1 MVQWFGLGTF
11 VATAPGQGTK
21 ILQKKKRKKKKQ
33 KTIRNEV
40 SPTVIFSEA

>member
-21 ILQKKKRKKKKQ
+21 ILQKKREKKKT
-33 KTIRNEV
+33 TIRNEV

>member
-21 ILQKKKRKKKKQ
+21 ILQKKREK